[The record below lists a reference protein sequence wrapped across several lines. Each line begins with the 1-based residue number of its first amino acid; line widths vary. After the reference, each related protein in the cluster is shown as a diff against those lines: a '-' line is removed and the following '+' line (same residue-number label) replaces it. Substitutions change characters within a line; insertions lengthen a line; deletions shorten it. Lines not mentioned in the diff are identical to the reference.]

1 MNKKFSLLIASSALS
16 IGVVGSA
23 VGPVFASET
32 TEALTEN
39 ATEQSATA
47 VSKDKEER
55 RSPFADLDDE
65 TKDQAKAIL
74 DELQDDAITKEEAQ
88 TQLQALGI
96 ELPEMGELQGKGN
109 RHGNPFADL
118 DEETQTQAKAIMDEL
133 KDGTLTKE
141 EAQTQLQALGI
152 ELPEMGERQGKG
164 NRHGNPFADLD
175 EETQTQAKAIMDELK
190 DGTLT
195 NEEAQ
200 AQLEAL
206 GIEAPEL
213 KGDRFADLDEETR
226 TQVEAILDQ
235 VKEGTLTKE
244 EAQTQL
250 EAFDVE
256 LPKQRGGAKKHR
268 GERDNTADENS
279 DEGL

>member
-1 MNKKFSLLIASSALS
+1 MNKKLSLLLATSALS

-32 TEALTEN
+32 TDTLTEN

-47 VSKDKEER
+47 LSKDKEER

-74 DELQDDAITKEEAQ
+74 DELQDDTITKEEAQ
-88 TQLQALGI
+88 TQLEALGI
-96 ELPEMGELQGKGN
+96 ELPEMGERQGKGN

-141 EAQTQLQALGI
+141 EAQAQLQALGI
-152 ELPEMGERQGKG
+152 EAPEMGERQGKG

-256 LPKQRGGAKKHR
+256 LPKQRGGAKEHR
-268 GERDNTADENS
+268 GERDNTADE
-279 DEGL
+279 GL

>member
-1 MNKKFSLLIASSALS
+1 MNKKLSLLLATSALS

-39 ATEQSATA
+39 ATEQSETGL
-47 VSKDKEER
+47 SKDKEER

-74 DELQDDAITKEEAQ
+74 DELQDDTI
-88 TQLQALGI
+88 
-96 ELPEMGELQGKGN
+96 
-109 RHGNPFADL
+109 
-118 DEETQTQAKAIMDEL
+118 
-133 KDGTLTKE
+133 TKE

-256 LPKQRGGAKKHR
+256 LPKQRGGAKEHR

>member
-1 MNKKFSLLIASSALS
+1 MNKKLSLLLATSALS

-39 ATEQSATA
+39 AAEQSETGL
-47 VSKDKEER
+47 SKDKEER

-74 DELQDDAITKEEAQ
+74 DELQDDTITKEEAQ

-96 ELPEMGELQGKGN
+96 ELPEMGERQGKGN

-256 LPKQRGGAKKHR
+256 LPKQRGGAKEHR